1 MHDSRVLSLCGCF
14 QVECP
19 AEGITVRAF
28 VNPRSCFSIAC
39 VFCAFIFCTGC
50 AELPTQLETPR
61 RVLSDAI
68 RTVLAAPH
76 GKPAYWRPDHFKGA
90 PRIVVHLDEQRA
102 YFYKG
107 KHLIGESNISTG
119 KKGYE
124 TPPGRYRVI
133 QKDKD
138 HVSSEY
144 GDYIDADGLVLEKNI
159 SVRENPKPPGAI
171 FDGARMPYFLRFT
184 GGYGMHAGFV
194 PRYRASHGC
203 IRMPG
208 EMAKHFYEAARHG
221 TPVIVKE

>member
-1 MHDSRVLSLCGCF
+1 MRALVNLTVHSRIAFCLC
-14 QVECP
+14 
-19 AEGITVRAF
+19 AF
-28 VNPRSCFSIAC
+28 V
-39 VFCAFIFCTGC
+39 FCTGC
-50 AELPTQLETPR
+50 AELQTRLEGPR
-61 RVLSDAI
+61 RFLSDALK
-68 RTVLAAPH
+68 TALAAPH
-76 GKPAYWRPDHFKGA
+76 PRRPYWRPDHFKGA
-90 PRIVVHLDEQRA
+90 PKIVVHLDEQRA

-144 GDYIDADGLVLEKNI
+144 GDYIDKDGLVLVKNI
-159 SVRENPKPPGAI
+159 SVREDPKPPGAI

-208 EMAKHFYEAARHG
+208 EMAKHFFEAARDG